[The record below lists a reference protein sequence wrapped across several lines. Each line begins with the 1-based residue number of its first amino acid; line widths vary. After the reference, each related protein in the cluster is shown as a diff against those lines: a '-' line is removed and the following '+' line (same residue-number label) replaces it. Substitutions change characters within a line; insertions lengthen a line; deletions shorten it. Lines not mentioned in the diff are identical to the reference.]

1 MRHVSWVVTVPVGV
15 AAIVFAVANRSTTL
29 VNFWPLPWVA
39 ELPLFLVVLGCLVLG
54 FVAGGVAAW
63 LSGGRR
69 RRRAREAEE
78 RVRLL
83 ASEVAELKARAAKQV
98 GPGAAGA

>member
-15 AAIVFAVANRSTTL
+15 AAIVFAVANTHATK
-29 VNFWPLPWVA
+29 VTFWPWEI
-39 ELPLFLVVLGCLVLG
+39 ELPLYLVVLGCLVLG
-54 FVAGGVAAW
+54 FVAGGFVAW

-69 RRRAREAEE
+69 RRQARAAEE

-83 ASEVAELKARAAKQV
+83 ASEVAELKARAAKQA